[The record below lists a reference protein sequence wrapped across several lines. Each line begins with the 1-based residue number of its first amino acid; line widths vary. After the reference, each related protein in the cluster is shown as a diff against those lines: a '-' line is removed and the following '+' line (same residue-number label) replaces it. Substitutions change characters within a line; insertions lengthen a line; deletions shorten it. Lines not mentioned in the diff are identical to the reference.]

1 MILEPG
7 IRGEQSVSVTAANTA
22 KTMGSGT
29 LDVFATPALVA
40 LAEKTCWMS
49 VAPALAEGDGTVGT
63 KLELE
68 HTAPTPVGMTV
79 TCESELVAVE
89 GRKLTFKVSLHDEK
103 GPVGGGTHER
113 FVIHNDKFA
122 AKAEAKKYGKCLPP
136 RGKAKTPSWRAL
148 APKVTEGVLPVPAA
162 AAAGPRPA
170 AAVRRGPVRPAAAVR
185 PARWRGTA
193 QNTSLCNPARPHSPF
208 AFRGDSLPRSMG
220 PDTLPERIA

>member
-1 MILEPG
+1 MTLELG

-22 KTMGSGT
+22 KT

-89 GRKLTFKVSLHDEK
+89 GRKLTFKVSLYDEK

-122 AKAEAKKYGKCLPP
+122 AKAEAKKG
-136 RGKAKTPSWRAL
+136 
-148 APKVTEGVLPVPAA
+148 
-162 AAAGPRPA
+162 
-170 AAVRRGPVRPAAAVR
+170 
-185 PARWRGTA
+185 
-193 QNTSLCNPARPHSPF
+193 
-208 AFRGDSLPRSMG
+208 
-220 PDTLPERIA
+220 